1 MIVVLILLYVSFFFF
16 SSRRRHTSCAL
27 VTGVQTCALPIYWV
41 KQLGAHH
48 VIDHSQ
54 PMPDQINALGL
65 AGVDVIFSTTETAQ
79 HLASYAEMIAP
90 QGRFGL
96 IDDPATLDINPFK
109 RKSIAVHW
117 EFMFTRSMFR
127 TTDMQAQHD
136 LLNEVA
142 RLVDAGTLPTT
153 LAEVLGPVNAATPRK
168 APSAPPTGPPP

>member
-48 VIDHSQ
+48 AIDHSQ
-54 PMPDQINALGL
+54 PMPDQIKALGL

-96 IDDPATLDINPFK
+96 IDDPATLDIHQVT

-117 EFMFTRSMFR
+117 EFMFTLTMSRN
-127 TTDMQAQHD
+127 TALPAQPD
-136 LLNEVA
+136 LLHKVA
-142 RLVDAGTLPTT
+142 RHG
-153 LAEVLGPVNAATPRK
+153 
-168 APSAPPTGPPP
+168 